1 MKNCGLSVFRGVF
14 VSGLPFFGEMERWV
28 AWNPS
33 WREPFCSNRAAEQ
46 LIWNQISSDPSWWL
60 GRPCISHFPFLYF
73 RFPGCKDHEALVG
86 VCWGQHLWCCLAGG
100 HSIPVQNI
108 CLQGSLIPKG
118 LFYLL
123 FSHCTTP
130 PPTCPPLSGA
140 RRHPYRNT
148 TTDLT
153 AARWEYLFFP
163 GATVACSNDG
173 SQEKGIVNGDHTV
186 WKPNHSGRLLPAL
199 AGL

>member
-1 MKNCGLSVFRGVF
+1 MKNCGLCVFRGVF

-33 WREPFCSNRAAEQ
+33 WREPFCSSRAAEQ

-100 HSIPVQNI
+100 HSILVQNI

-118 LFYLL
+118 LFYPVHFTVLHHL
-123 FSHCTTP
+123 PLAHHFLVQEGIPTETP
-130 PPTCPPLSGA
+130 QQIS
-140 RRHPYRNT
+140 
-148 TTDLT
+148 
-153 AARWEYLFFP
+153 
-163 GATVACSNDG
+163 
-173 SQEKGIVNGDHTV
+173 
-186 WKPNHSGRLLPAL
+186 LLPGGSTSSSLELQLLVAMMVAKRKAL
-199 AGL
+199 LTEIIQSENLTILVGFFQP